1 LRPHAF
7 DRYVP
12 GVSPLHRLDPRVKAA
27 VALLAILSNALLPD
41 GAWAAFGLTFA
52 LVLAASAL
60 AGLGPTYPVVRSFVA
75 LPFALAA
82 LTAVFALP
90 GQPVVAVALGPW
102 QLVATDAGLLRF
114 GSIVARSLL
123 SVQVAILLTATTPF
137 PDLLHA
143 LRHLGLPSLLV
154 TIVSLMYRY
163 LFVLVDEA
171 TRLLRAREARSVG
184 AGGSIAWRGRV
195 AGHMVG
201 QLFLRSYERSD
212 RVYNAMLARGMDG
225 RHLTLNRHTL
235 LRRDWLAAAGSAA
248 TLAGIQLAGRL

>member
-1 LRPHAF
+1 LRPHTF

-12 GVSPLHRLDPRVKAA
+12 GGSLLHRLDPRVKTA
-27 VALLAILSNALLPD
+27 VALLAIVSTALLPD
-41 GAWAAFGLTFA
+41 GAWAAFGLMLA
-52 LVLAASAL
+52 LVLAASRV
-60 AGLGPTYPVVRSFVA
+60 AGLGATYPVARSFVA

-82 LTAVFALP
+82 LTAVFTLP
-90 GQPVVAVALGPW
+90 GEPRLALALGPW
-102 QLVATDAGLLRF
+102 HIVATDAGVLRF
-114 GSIVARSLL
+114 TSIVARSLL

-137 PDLLHA
+137 PELLHA

-163 LFVLVDEA
+163 LFVLTDEA

-184 AGGSIAWRGRV
+184 SGGSVVWRGRV

-201 QLFLRSYERSD
+201 QLFLRSYDRSD

-225 RHLTLNRHTL
+225 RHLILNPRAL
-235 LRRDWLAAAGSAA
+235 GAADWLAAAGAAA

>member
-12 GVSPLHRLDPRVKAA
+12 GVSLLHGIDPRVKAA
-27 VALLAILSNALLPD
+27 VALLTILSNALLPD
-41 GAWAAFGLTFA
+41 GAWAGFGLTFV
-52 LVLAASAL
+52 LVLTASWAG
-60 AGLGPTYPVVRSFVA
+60 GLGPTYPVVRSFVA

-82 LTAVFALP
+82 VTAVFVLP
-90 GQPVVAVALGPW
+90 GEPLFATTIGPW
-102 QLVATDAGLLRF
+102 TLVATDTGLLRF
-114 GSIVARSLL
+114 GSIVVRSLL
-123 SVQVAILLTATTPF
+123 SVQTAILLTATTPF

-163 LFVLVDEA
+163 LFVLAEEA
-171 TRLLRAREARSVG
+171 TRLLRAREARAVG
-184 AGGSIAWRGRV
+184 SGGSVVWRGRV
-195 AGHMVG
+195 AGYMVG

-225 RHLTLNRHTL
+225 RHLTLNRHAL
-235 LRRDWLAAAGSAA
+235 HGRDWLAVAGSAA

>member
-12 GVSPLHRLDPRVKAA
+12 GGSLLHRLDPRVKAA
-27 VALLAILSNALLPD
+27 VALLAIVSNALLPD
-41 GAWAAFGLTFA
+41 GAWAAFGLMLA
-52 LVLAASAL
+52 LVLAASWA
-60 AGLGPTYPVVRSFVA
+60 AGLGATYPVVRSFVA

-82 LTAVFALP
+82 LTAVFTLP
-90 GQPVVAVALGPW
+90 GEPRLALALGPW
-102 QLVATDAGLLRF
+102 HLVATDAGLLRF

-163 LFVLVDEA
+163 LFVLADEA

-184 AGGSIAWRGRV
+184 RGGSVVWRGRV

-225 RHLTLNRHTL
+225 RHLTLNPHA
-235 LRRDWLAAAGSAA
+235 LRAADWLAAAGCAA